1 MLFDELR
8 RLGYCQAFAGIALP
22 NAASVGLHESLG
34 FEPLGV
40 YRNVGFKFDR
50 WHDVGMKMGF
60 YIHALVYVLVNAG
73 LYAINLS
80 TGGYRWSVW
89 PLWGWGLGLAIHG
102 LVTFVGLH
110 GDGMRERM
118 LRDEMEKLRKRG

>member
-1 MLFDELR
+1 MNLTDDQLEARAR
-8 RLGYCQAFAGIALP
+8 R
-22 NAASVGLHESLG
+22 
-34 FEPLGV
+34 
-40 YRNVGFKFDR
+40 R
-50 WHDVGMKMGF
+50 VGMKMGF